1 MYPWIEPALGIVID
15 PEPQKLQRKSTR
27 VKKHAKVE
35 KKRVN
40 MEKLLIRVCERRV
53 SELQSMILAVKSDFN

>member
-1 MYPWIEPALGIVID
+1 MLGIVID

-40 MEKLLIRVCERRV
+40 MEKLIRVRERRV
-53 SELQSMILAVKSDFN
+53 SELQSMIQAVKSDFTKFF